1 LNLLQAFLEL
11 GHDRRLNFG
20 AAEPK
25 ELDNGLAC
33 LAEKL
38 G

>member
-1 LNLLQAFLEL
+1 LNLPQAFLEL
-11 GHDRRLNFG
+11 GRDRWLNFS
-20 AAEPK
+20 ATDPK
-25 ELDNGLAC
+25 KLDDRLAC